1 MSSRGSCHLER
12 SLWGS
17 MRFSSASHSLVG
29 SYALSPITNLSGT
42 AWYKPNSAA
51 AAAARQRRGWGRPPE
66 VLLSDTPT
74 RAGSWLREKL
84 CAPVC
89 VCRGQGFTHKDPLR
103 IKFYQ
108 MFSSQLPVFKAYS
121 LLPMWILLQEFKQT
135 KLKILQSFL
144 HF

>member
-1 MSSRGSCHLER
+1 MSPGMFSVEC

-89 VCRGQGFTHKDPLR
+89 VCRGRGFTHKDPLR

-135 KLKILQSFL
+135 KLKVLQSFL